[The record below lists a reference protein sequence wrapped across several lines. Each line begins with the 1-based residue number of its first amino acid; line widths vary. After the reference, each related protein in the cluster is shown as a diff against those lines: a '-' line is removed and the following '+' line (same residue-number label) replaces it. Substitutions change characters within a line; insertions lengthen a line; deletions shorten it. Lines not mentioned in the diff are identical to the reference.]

1 MAMRSRT
8 TFKKRQKEL
17 ARQEKQR
24 DKAARRVQ
32 RKLEKGSPEAGEG
45 GLSDE
50 GLDLELPVPHDCVGG
65 NADNLGRLLHVKSRD
80 ARLPRVDF
88 RERVQGL
95 VACDEWSIQFP
106 SMGYTAHN
114 PPIPDGAPQLGAG
127 RLTTRPGRSCRR
139 VRPRCASGAPT
150 SATTHRWPP

>member
-32 RKLEKGSPEAGEG
+32 RKMEKGSPGSGE

-50 GLDLELPVPHDCVGG
+50 GLDLEDEQAEDGDDVLEPVAPPSDGG
-65 NADNLGRLLHVKSRD
+65 RA
-80 ARLPRVDF
+80 
-88 RERVQGL
+88 
-95 VACDEWSIQFP
+95 
-106 SMGYTAHN
+106 
-114 PPIPDGAPQLGAG
+114 
-127 RLTTRPGRSCRR
+127 
-139 VRPRCASGAPT
+139 
-150 SATTHRWPP
+150 

>member
-32 RKLEKGSPEAGEG
+32 RKLGSPDAGG

-50 GLDLELPVPHDCVGG
+50 EGLDLEDNDNLAEEGEDEVLEPVPSAGSEPH
-65 NADNLGRLLHVKSRD
+65 S
-80 ARLPRVDF
+80 
-88 RERVQGL
+88 
-95 VACDEWSIQFP
+95 P
-106 SMGYTAHN
+106 SEAH
-114 PPIPDGAPQLGAG
+114 
-127 RLTTRPGRSCRR
+127 
-139 VRPRCASGAPT
+139 
-150 SATTHRWPP
+150 

>member
-32 RKLEKGSPEAGEG
+32 RKLGSPDAGG

-50 GLDLELPVPHDCVGG
+50 EGLNLEDDLVEDSVEEGEDEVLEPLAPSAGSDPH
-65 NADNLGRLLHVKSRD
+65 S
-80 ARLPRVDF
+80 
-88 RERVQGL
+88 
-95 VACDEWSIQFP
+95 P
-106 SMGYTAHN
+106 SDVH
-114 PPIPDGAPQLGAG
+114 
-127 RLTTRPGRSCRR
+127 
-139 VRPRCASGAPT
+139 
-150 SATTHRWPP
+150 

>member
-45 GLSDE
+45 LSDE
-50 GLDLELPVPHDCVGG
+50 GLDLEDASAGDGGSLLEPVAPSAASEPH
-65 NADNLGRLLHVKSRD
+65 S
-80 ARLPRVDF
+80 
-88 RERVQGL
+88 
-95 VACDEWSIQFP
+95 P
-106 SMGYTAHN
+106 SEAH
-114 PPIPDGAPQLGAG
+114 
-127 RLTTRPGRSCRR
+127 
-139 VRPRCASGAPT
+139 
-150 SATTHRWPP
+150 

>member
-32 RKLEKGSPEAGEG
+32 RKLEKGSPEAGD

-50 GLDLELPVPHDCVGG
+50 GLDLEDAEDGDDVLEPVAPSAAGDPH
-65 NADNLGRLLHVKSRD
+65 S
-80 ARLPRVDF
+80 
-88 RERVQGL
+88 
-95 VACDEWSIQFP
+95 P
-106 SMGYTAHN
+106 SEAH
-114 PPIPDGAPQLGAG
+114 
-127 RLTTRPGRSCRR
+127 
-139 VRPRCASGAPT
+139 
-150 SATTHRWPP
+150 